1 MEKGAVEKNKCF
13 VSTVVYVC
21 NRSISEIEV
30 FCDKVVRT
38 LSENFENNEVI
49 FVLDGHQAA
58 DSDGINDVL
67 NKFQLN
73 IMAET
78 VQMAYYQGIEAS
90 MCAGDDLAIGDF
102 IFEFDSI
109 AVDYDETLV
118 MEVFNRAREG
128 YDIVSAGDDTMSFA
142 SRMFYKLINHRSSYE
157 LRHESFRVVSRRAI
171 NRIKILN
178 NAIPYR
184 KALYAASG
192 LPTDY
197 IKYMPQE
204 KGKKVK
210 RNRKE
215 NSYRLNAG
223 INYTIIF
230 TKIIEKITLVLSTF
244 FLLVSI
250 GTGVWAIYSYVAE
263 ENLAGGWVSLM
274 GVISFG
280 FFGIF
285 LLITVIVKYMSLLLD
300 SNYKKSAYVVESVN
314 KNLK

>member
-1 MEKGAVEKNKCF
+1 MEKVAVEKNKCF
-13 VSTVVYVC
+13 ISTVVYVC
-21 NRSISEIEV
+21 NRSLSELEV

-49 FVLDGHQAA
+49 FVLDGHQTV
-58 DSDGINDVL
+58 DSDGINDIL
-67 NKFQLN
+67 RKLHLN

-78 VQMAYYQGIEAS
+78 VQMAYYQGIEAA

-109 AVDYDETLV
+109 VVDYEEKLV
-118 MEVFNRAREG
+118 LDVFNHAREG

-142 SRMFYKLINHRSSYE
+142 SRMFYKLINHRNNYE

-178 NAIPYR
+178 NTIPYR

-197 IKYMPQE
+197 MKYTP
-204 KGKKVK
+204 KGKSRKIK

-215 NSYRLNAG
+215 NSYRFNAG

-230 TKIIEKITLVLSTF
+230 TKLIEKITMILSTI

-285 LLITVIVKYMSLLLD
+285 LLITVMIKYMSLLLD
-300 SNYKKSAYVVESVN
+300 INYKKSAYVVESVN